1 MRTIAIVN
9 QKGGC
14 GKTTT
19 AVSLAAVYARRG
31 RRTLLVD
38 LDPQAHCALG
48 LGVPLERI
56 EAGVAD
62 ALTARLDESFDPG
75 RYLWR
80 VSRNLE
86 LMPSSVSLAGLDAPD
101 GPLASL
107 PDRDLRLQMVLER
120 FAGTHDVC
128 LVDCPP
134 TLNLLT
140 FSILRA
146 TREVLVPVETSY
158 YAFRGARM
166 QWSAI
171 RSVIERLRRPIA
183 CHMLPTLHRPE
194 SRLSGDILGEMK
206 RTFPEF
212 MLPMEIRFHE
222 SLREAAALGM
232 PITEYAP
239 DSGARHDYEQLA
251 DWLDEHAAPSPM
263 VEVTGAPVHQSTRPS
278 IGAPAAM
285 PGGRSGDRARE
296 VLEIMRRRTG
306 GPLRPGADATEPRE
320 PREQPAARSDAPV
333 GAGADEPVR
342 RPGVDA
348 VREDRPDLGRDA
360 EHGRPPE
367 ARFADREPGGRPN
380 RIDSP
385 RAGFRLREDADPAI
399 RFGVTVTSRGVL
411 FSQPMDRG
419 RQVAVAGDFNN
430 WSPSRHIM
438 LPDHE
443 AGVLEVLIHVPPG
456 RHRYRLVVDG
466 RWENDTFN
474 DQRVTG
480 AQGETHSVVEVMVP
494 MDVPG

>member
-48 LGVPLERI
+48 LGVPVERI
-56 EAGVAD
+56 EHGVAD
-62 ALTARLDESFDPG
+62 ALTARLDDSFDPA

-101 GPLASL
+101 GPLANL

-194 SRLSGDILGEMK
+194 SRLSGDILSEMK

-212 MLPMEIRFHE
+212 MLPMEIRYHE

-239 DSGARHDYEQLA
+239 ESAARHDYEQLA

-263 VEVTGAPVHQSTRPS
+263 VEVTGSPVHQPVRTS

-285 PGGRSGDRARE
+285 PGCRSGDRARE
-296 VLEIMRRRTG
+296 VLEIMRRRSG
-306 GPLRPGADATEPRE
+306 GPVRPGGDAGEPRD
-320 PREQPAARSDAPV
+320 PREQPAVRPDLPTRSVD
-333 GAGADEPVR
+333 DPVR
-342 RPGVDA
+342 RPGLD
-348 VREDRPDLGRDA
+348 
-360 EHGRPPE
+360 
-367 ARFADREPGGRPN
+367 ADRDDRGRETDRARPAGGAAPDADRGVRSN

-385 RAGFRLREDADPAI
+385 RSGFRLREDVDPAI
-399 RFGVTVTSRGVL
+399 RFGVSVTSRGVL

-419 RQVAVAGDFNN
+419 RHVAVAGDFNN
-430 WSPSRHIM
+430 WSPTRHVM
-438 LPDHE
+438 LPDH
-443 AGVLEVLIHVPPG
+443 ASGVLEVLIHVPPG

-480 AQGETHSVVEVMVP
+480 AQGETHSVVEVLVP